1 MARQSRTI
9 GTPAKSGGAGS
20 ARALGTLDRLA
31 SIGRENVRIARA
43 TAQVRTPAVYRLQIP
58 ASVSSPKYRR
68 LPAREG
74 AGLANSTNERTR
86 MTANSLRESQDLAP
100 AMEGLSRVKRSIEL
114 GRAAWADSDGKD
126 RATRSALRDFS
137 ERAHRA
143 LQAAN
148 RVVVAGMD
156 SPRRSDAQ
164 VSNRSE
170 DGFESERAALAR
182 DGLIASTRMASSIRG
197 VIPIRNLSQREFAEP
212 AGNARGQDGGS
223 AGAGITVHSSPTV
236 VINGSVAGG
245 GLAPDAIGALSAH
258 REELFNQLKRESVR
272 RERARF

>member
-9 GTPAKSGGAGS
+9 GTPAQISGASS
-20 ARALGTLDRLA
+20 AHALGILDRLA
-31 SIGRENVRIARA
+31 SIGRQSVRIAGA
-43 TAQVRTPAVYRLQIP
+43 TAQVGIAAGHRLQIS
-58 ASVSSPKYRR
+58 AQVSFPKYRR
-68 LPAREG
+68 LPARE
-74 AGLANSTNERTR
+74 AARLANSTNGRTR

-100 AMEGLSRVKRSIEL
+100 AMDGLSRAKRSIEL
-114 GRAAWADSDGKD
+114 GSAAWADSDGKD
-126 RATRSALRDFS
+126 RATRSASRDFS

-143 LQAAN
+143 LQAAKK
-148 RVVVAGMD
+148 VVVAGMD

-164 VSNRSE
+164 VSNRSQ
-170 DGFESERAALAR
+170 DGLESERAALAR

-197 VIPIRNLSQREFAEP
+197 VIPIRNLSQREFAES
-212 AGNARGQDGGS
+212 AGNARARDGGS

-236 VINGSVAGG
+236 VINSSTGNG
-245 GLAPDAIGALSAH
+245 GLVHDAIGALSAH